1 MGQWRGGPGLYST
14 YASPNWTQYYD
25 ATPNTSAYNIATG
38 YKALYK
44 SMSGSYNIA
53 QGYEALYNN
62 TSGFHNI
69 ATGYQ
74 ALYNNQSGYW
84 NVAQGINA
92 LIANITG
99 TENTAQGA
107 FALENNTGS
116 KNTGIGKTAGSTA
129 TTGSNNTYLGYMAQP
144 ASVTDSNQITLGDS
158 NITHLR
164 CQVTSITAL
173 SDARDKTGIQDS
185 VYGLDFINK
194 LRPVTFEWNMRDG
207 GKAGQ
212 KDLGFLAQD
221 FVELEDE
228 LDAHEILNLTMR
240 SNPDKLEASYGRL
253 VPILVKAVQDLSAE
267 VQSLKQLLQSKD

>member
-1 MGQWRGGPGLYST
+1 
-14 YASPNWTQYYD
+14 
-25 ATPNTSAYNIATG
+25 
-38 YKALYK
+38 
-44 SMSGSYNIA
+44 MSGSYNIA

-62 TSGFHNI
+62 TSGWQNIAIGYQALHYNSTGANNIAQGYNCLYSNTTGFRNI
-69 ATGYQ
+69 ATGEQ
-74 ALYNNQSGYW
+74 ALYSNS
-84 NVAQGINA
+84 
-92 LIANITG
+92 TG
-99 TENTAQGA
+99 TDNIAMGWKALYSNIGGATAGDGISGWGNIGIGLSALQANTTGERNTAIGHGA
-107 FALENNTGS
+107 GE
-116 KNTGIGKTAGSTA
+116 TA
-129 TTGSNNTYLGYMAQP
+129 TTGSNNAYLGYNAQP
-144 ASVTDSNQITLGDS
+144 SSVTDSNKITLGDS

-267 VQSLKQLLQSKD
+267 VQSLKQLLESKE

>member
-1 MGQWRGGPGLYST
+1 
-14 YASPNWTQYYD
+14 
-25 ATPNTSAYNIATG
+25 
-38 YKALYK
+38 
-44 SMSGSYNIA
+44 MSGSYNIA

-267 VQSLKQLLQSKD
+267 VQSLKQLLESKE

>member
-1 MGQWRGGPGLYST
+1 MAIGFRSLY
-14 YASPNWTQYYD
+14 
-25 ATPNTSAYNIATG
+25 NTTGAYNTAAG
-38 YKALYK
+38 Y
-44 SMSGSYNIA
+44 S
-53 QGYEALYNN
+53 
-62 TSGFHNI
+62 
-69 ATGYQ
+69 
-74 ALYNNQSGYW
+74 
-84 NVAQGINA
+84 
-92 LIANITG
+92 
-99 TENTAQGA
+99 
-107 FALENNTGS
+107 
-116 KNTGIGKTAGSTA
+116 AGQTA
-129 TTGSNNTYLGYMAQP
+129 TTGSNNIYLGYNAQP
-144 ASVTDSNQITLGDS
+144 ASVTDSNKITLGDS

-185 VYGLDFINK
+185 VYGLEFINK